1 MAKDDYFVI
10 VYKILAYMYKCLKD
24 GKYPDTYNILN
35 AESYCINEG
44 YFKNILKEMNIN
56 GYIRGLK
63 VSYAMNGEI
72 YIFFK
77 NDFGI
82 SEKGILFLEENLTM
96 EKAYKTIKKAMD
108 IIPGV

>member
-1 MAKDDYFVI
+1 MAKDNYFVI

-44 YFKNILKEMNIN
+44 YFKYILEELYVN

-63 VSYAMNGEI
+63 ASYAMNGEL
-72 YIFFK
+72 YVFFENNFK
-77 NDFGI
+77 I
-82 SEKGILFLEENLTM
+82 SEKGILFIEENTIM
-96 EKAYKTIKKAMD
+96 EKAYKAIKKAMD